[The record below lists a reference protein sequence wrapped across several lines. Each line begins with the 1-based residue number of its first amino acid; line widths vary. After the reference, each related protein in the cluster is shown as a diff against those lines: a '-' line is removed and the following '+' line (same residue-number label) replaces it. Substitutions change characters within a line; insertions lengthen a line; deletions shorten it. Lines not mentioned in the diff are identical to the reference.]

1 MVKPY
6 VSSCDL
12 KLHRELDERPLPSSS
27 ILSTNA
33 PDSPYQSANHLVGP
47 RALNAERAPSM
58 HEKRANGAMRVW
70 RVCVRVR
77 VRVRRWLS
85 ILARQD
91 KGRPSMAR
99 LDSASVRH
107 LSSKAWPNFV
117 FLNSFSAYFSMILSE
132 YSSTN
137 LYVPALS
144 STCLSYTR
152 SMKE

>member
-33 PDSPYQSANHLVGP
+33 PDSPYQRANHLVGP
-47 RALNAERAPSM
+47 RALSAERPPSM
-58 HEKRANGAMRVW
+58 HEKRANGAMHEKRANGVW
-70 RVCVRVR
+70 RVCVRACA

-91 KGRPSMAR
+91 EGRPSMAR

-107 LSSKAWPNFV
+107 LQLESLAEFRLLELVP
-117 FLNSFSAYFSMILSE
+117 IL
-132 YSSTN
+132 TD
-137 LYVPALS
+137 VPKGS
-144 STCLSYTR
+144 P
-152 SMKE
+152 M